1 MCVFQKL
8 FKLYLHA
15 QCLRS
20 DSWLQGWQTHLLVGK
35 FLHTNVAGFY
45 TLLIVTVTGIELTSS
60 LLQSC
65 GSSDISSSSP
75 PSSIDTE
82 TFGIL
87 KKLG

>member
-1 MCVFQKL
+1 M
-8 FKLYLHA
+8 
-15 QCLRS
+15 
-20 DSWLQGWQTHLLVGK
+20 HLLVGK

-45 TLLIVTVTGIELTSS
+45 TLLIVTVTGIELTFS

-87 KKLG
+87 KKLS